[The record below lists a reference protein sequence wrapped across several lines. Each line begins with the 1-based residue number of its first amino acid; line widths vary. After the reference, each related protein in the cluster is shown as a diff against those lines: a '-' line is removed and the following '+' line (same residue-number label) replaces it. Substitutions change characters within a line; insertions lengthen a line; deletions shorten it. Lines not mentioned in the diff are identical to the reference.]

1 MLSSYMQYFFTDR
14 FVRILN
20 FGEIYPR
27 QASAFESNLTGF
39 E

>member
-1 MLSSYMQYFFTDR
+1 MLLSYMQFFIYDR
-14 FVRILN
+14 LGQILD